1 MFIEEGI
8 RMDKTMKFDIS
19 AIAQEDLKTVL
30 KDVYKALEDRGYDPV
45 NQLIGYILSADPTYI
60 TSHDDARKKIRR
72 FEVDEIVEALL
83 VSYLK

>member
-1 MFIEEGI
+1 
-8 RMDKTMKFDIS
+8 MDKTMKFDLS
-19 AIAQEDLKTVL
+19 TIAQEDLKTVL
-30 KDVYKALEDRGYDPV
+30 RDVYKALEERGYDPV

-60 TSHDDARKKIRR
+60 TSHGDARNKIRR

>member
-1 MFIEEGI
+1 
-8 RMDKTMKFDIS
+8 MDKTMKFDIS